1 MRCKKRFYVN
11 EQIALQNQ
19 AIRVREGLRIT
30 FGGNARVKG
39 SLQQGKTLFNPPIT
53 TVRKLGK

>member
-30 FGGNARVKG
+30 FGGNVRVKG
-39 SLQQGKTLFNPPIT
+39 SLRQGKNHFNPPIT